1 MRYVVNRQKND
12 FVVWKPELLKI
23 DLRFDSL
30 KMMEQKGFEDDQFR
44 KPSEINPPL
53 HNLFLPK
60 NVSKILQVMKYR

>member
-12 FVVWKPELLKI
+12 FEVWKPELLKI

-53 HNLFLPK
+53 HNLIFTK
-60 NVSKILQVMKYR
+60 NSVKILQVMKYR